1 MDIEIGPE
9 ITAPAPAIRRPRTRI
24 PHENSRLYRWLEG
37 HPAAVAFELP
47 EMATFALLTVDELGG
62 LSAAIA
68 TGIRTALGGGNGVKP
83 TTPDLDCQLAEFESW
98 QRARSAIY
106 AWSPDEMDNLRRKVD
121 ALGPGVEILPAFA
134 MSCYLK
140 LPSGRLLL
148 VDRAGCEVKS

>member
-62 LSAAIA
+62 LSAAIGLA
-68 TGIRTALGGGNGVKP
+68 IAGALGGG
-83 TTPDLDCQLAEFESW
+83 TTVVPAASSVAVQLANFREWFLPRTPLWHWDEVSM
-98 QRARSAIY
+98 QNLERKAR
-106 AWSPDEMDNLRRKVD
+106 E
-121 ALGPGVEILPAFA
+121 LGSVEIFGCFA
-134 MSCYLK
+134 MSCYVK
-140 LPSGRLLL
+140 TPSGRLVL
-148 VDRAGCEVKS
+148 VGRDGKETRA